1 MMREAMMTN
10 PPQPPPGPPQQPGG
24 WQPPYP
30 PPAPAPGYP
39 PYQHQQPY
47 YPPPPTTFTPPP
59 VVKRIPED
67 QPFVVRPSV
76 KKRLLLFGGLLLF
89 ILLLLGCPAGLALS
103 DGGGGAVIFTVAMAV
118 VLLLFGGVL
127 GLQLYLS
134 TSGGPI
140 LAVGPAGLWIKTR
153 PTRGQAIWLAWD
165 GIERVYRRRWGLEK
179 MVCVKAR
186 DPRAGSNLGAFTA
199 LDSSM
204 QQLFFGSG
212 FTATC
217 TFADKP
223 EAEIV
228 GALTHFSAGRCPVQ

>member
-1 MMREAMMTN
+1 MTN
-10 PPQPPPGPPQQPGG
+10 LPQPPPGPPQQPGG

-39 PYQHQQPY
+39 PYQHQQPN
-47 YPPPPTTFTPPP
+47 YPPPPAAFTPPP

-103 DGGGGAVIFTVAMAV
+103 DGGDGAAIFV
-118 VLLLFGGVL
+118 VGIALLLVFFGGVL
-127 GLQLYLS
+127 GLQLYLIS
-134 TSGGPI
+134 SGGPI
-140 LAVGPAGLWIKTR
+140 LAAGPAGLWIKTR
-153 PTRGQAIWLAWD
+153 PTRGQAIWLPWE

-199 LDSSM
+199 VDSSM

-217 TFADKP
+217 TYADKP
-223 EAEIV
+223 ETEIV
-228 GALTHFSAGRCPVQ
+228 GALTHFSAGRCPVL